1 MGALLTWF
9 LSIELLG
16 LLALPVVFALFRR
29 LPDRGITLA
38 KPAALV
44 VFPYALWLL
53 ATLQIAPN
61 HWATIWV
68 LLLLGGAAGWWLLR
82 DAAAG
87 LPAFL
92 RANWRVFAAAEL
104 VFIALFLL
112 WAWVASASPAIN
124 HTEKPMDLM
133 FLNAVGQ
140 APFFPP
146 EDGWL
151 SGHPVSYYYFGYL
164 VMAFLGKLSGV
175 ASAVGYNLAVASV
188 PALAGIGLFG
198 LLYNLVRLS
207 GGGMRAAIGGGV
219 AAALLL
225 LLAGNLVGALEFAGA
240 MGWGGSGFWQWVG
253 IKDLGPAE
261 GAGGVFPDQPWW
273 WWRSSRVI
281 DTLQNG
287 QSLDY
292 TITEFPA
299 FSYVLGDLHPHMMSL
314 PFLLLPLSLMLNLY
328 QQPPR
333 PAAYTSP
340 QEPNPAETDSPSIP
354 ADTPTPEPPG
364 DADTPA
370 IPANAL
376 PPESIPTETDSPVI
390 LANALPQEPNPAET
404 DSPSIP
410 ADTPTP
416 EPPGDADS
424 PAAAYTPPQESNSVE
439 TDSPVE
445 TANAAAH
452 ELPYAA
458 DSLTTPVHTPPQES
472 NPIETDSPVASDTAA
487 PPPTAERLGFRWLAR
502 RPAQGAAAALFI
514 GVLGMLNTWDL
525 PVYAALFAA
534 VLLAKAY
541 RDSGGNLGAAVAAA
555 LSTAVPI
562 VLLAVVLFAAF
573 YSHLDGQVSGA
584 APLRGVATRPLLLL
598 LALGLPLLPAAV
610 WVLGQLRRLRW
621 PGHQEL
627 PAAGLLLAL
636 AALPLLLWL
645 MTGLA
650 LTLLADGA
658 GAAFS
663 DLGRR
668 APLTLA
674 GAALFALAGYAA
686 LQQAR
691 AGAAARPFVLLL
703 AAAAFYLLVGA
714 ELFYV
719 VDAFGGAYRRMNTV
733 FKVYYQVWPLLGIAA
748 VYAVF
753 CFADG
758 LRPRRSGESSG
769 AADGGA
775 ALRWGR
781 RLLAYGGAALLGL
794 LLLAAL
800 YFPVG
805 AIMER
810 SGGAGAFSGN
820 TLDGLAFV
828 QDASPGE
835 YAAIVWLRD
844 EAPDGR
850 LVEAVG
856 RDYSDYGRISAATG
870 RPALLGWKGHERQW
884 RSSPVGLDA
893 REEAVG
899 EIYAGVNPQQAQRL
913 LDEYGIRYIYLGQRE
928 RAAYGVADLSQFG
941 HFLKIAFQQAGV
953 IVYEYLPDGGPE

>member
-53 ATLQIAPN
+53 ATLRIAPN

-68 LLLLGGAAGWWLLR
+68 LLLLGAVAGLWLLR
-82 DAAAG
+82 GAAAG

-146 EDGWL
+146 EDAWL

-164 VMAFLGKLSGV
+164 VMAFVGKLSGV

-240 MGWGGSGFWQWVG
+240 MGWGGIGFWQWVG

-281 DTLQNG
+281 DTLQHG

-328 QQPPR
+328 QQHPR

-364 DADTPA
+364 DD
-370 IPANAL
+370 
-376 PPESIPTETDSPVI
+376 ET
-390 LANALPQEPNPAET
+390 LAAAYPLPQEPNPAET

-416 EPPGDADS
+416 EPPGDADTT
-424 PAAAYTPPQESNSVE
+424 AAAYTLPPEPNPAE
-439 TDSPVE
+439 TDSPYT
-445 TANAAAH
+445 TAA
-452 ELPYAA
+452 
-458 DSLTTPVHTPPQES
+458 
-472 NPIETDSPVASDTAA
+472 TAA

-502 RPAQGAAAALFI
+502 HPAQGGAAALFI

-541 RDSGGNLGAAVAAA
+541 RDSGGNLGASVAAA

-573 YSHLDGQVSGA
+573 YSHLNGQVSGA

-598 LALGLPLLPAAV
+598 LAIGLPLLPAAV
-610 WVLGQLRRLRW
+610 WVLGQLRRLRR

-636 AALPLLLWL
+636 AALPPLLWL

-650 LTLLADGA
+650 FTLLADGA

-668 APLTLA
+668 APLVLT

-769 AADGGA
+769 AADGGPA
-775 ALRWGR
+775 FRWRR

-794 LLLAAL
+794 LLLAGL

-810 SGGAGAFSGN
+810 SGGAGAFRGN

-844 EAPDGR
+844 AAPAGR

-899 EIYAGVNPQQAQRL
+899 EIYAGVNPQQTQRL
-913 LDEYGIRYIYLGQRE
+913 LDEYGLRYIYLGQRE
-928 RAAYGVADLSQFG
+928 RAAYGVADLSQFS
-941 HFLKIAFQQAGV
+941 HFLKIAFQQDGV
-953 IVYEYLPDGGPE
+953 IVYEYIPDGGPE

>member
-1 MGALLTWF
+1 M
-9 LSIELLG
+9 
-16 LLALPVVFALFRR
+16 
-29 LPDRGITLA
+29 
-38 KPAALV
+38 
-44 VFPYALWLL
+44 
-53 ATLQIAPN
+53 
-61 HWATIWV
+61 
-68 LLLLGGAAGWWLLR
+68 
-82 DAAAG
+82 
-87 LPAFL
+87 
-92 RANWRVFAAAEL
+92 
-104 VFIALFLL
+104 
-112 WAWVASASPAIN
+112 
-124 HTEKPMDLM
+124 
-133 FLNAVGQ
+133 
-140 APFFPP
+140 
-146 EDGWL
+146 
-151 SGHPVSYYYFGYL
+151 
-164 VMAFLGKLSGV
+164 
-175 ASAVGYNLAVASV
+175 
-188 PALAGIGLFG
+188 
-198 LLYNLVRLS
+198 
-207 GGGMRAAIGGGV
+207 
-219 AAALLL
+219 
-225 LLAGNLVGALEFAGA
+225 
-240 MGWGGSGFWQWVG
+240 
-253 IKDLGPAE
+253 
-261 GAGGVFPDQPWW
+261 
-273 WWRSSRVI
+273 
-281 DTLQNG
+281 
-287 QSLDY
+287 
-292 TITEFPA
+292 
-299 FSYVLGDLHPHMMSL
+299 
-314 PFLLLPLSLMLNLY
+314 
-328 QQPPR
+328 
-333 PAAYTSP
+333 
-340 QEPNPAETDSPSIP
+340 
-354 ADTPTPEPPG
+354 
-364 DADTPA
+364 
-370 IPANAL
+370 
-376 PPESIPTETDSPVI
+376 
-390 LANALPQEPNPAET
+390 
-404 DSPSIP
+404 
-410 ADTPTP
+410 
-416 EPPGDADS
+416 
-424 PAAAYTPPQESNSVE
+424 
-439 TDSPVE
+439 
-445 TANAAAH
+445 
-452 ELPYAA
+452 
-458 DSLTTPVHTPPQES
+458 
-472 NPIETDSPVASDTAA
+472 
-487 PPPTAERLGFRWLAR
+487 
-502 RPAQGAAAALFI
+502 FI

-610 WVLGQLRRLRW
+610 WVLWQLRGRRW

-658 GAAFS
+658 GEAFS

-668 APLTLA
+668 APLVIA
-674 GAALFALAGYAA
+674 GAALFAIAGYAA

-733 FKVYYQVWPLLGIAA
+733 FKVYYQVWPLLGIVA
-748 VYAVF
+748 VYAVV
-753 CFADG
+753 CFASE
-758 LRPRRSGESSG
+758 LRPRRTGESSG
-769 AADGGA
+769 AADSGPA
-775 ALRWGR
+775 FRWGR

-810 SGGAGAFSGN
+810 SGGGAGAFRGN

-835 YAAIVWLRD
+835 YAAIRWLRD
-844 EAPDGR
+844 AAPAGR

-899 EIYAGVNPQQAQRL
+899 EIYAGVNPQQTQRL
-913 LDEYGIRYIYLGQRE
+913 LDEYGLRYIYLGQRE

-941 HFLKIAFQQAGV
+941 HFLKIAFQQDGV
-953 IVYEYLPDGGPE
+953 IVYEYQPAGGPE

>member
-16 LLALPVVFALFRR
+16 LLALPVVFALFRN

-44 VFPYALWLL
+44 IFPCALWLL
-53 ATLQIAPN
+53 ATLRIAPN

-68 LLLLGGAAGWWLLR
+68 LLLLGAAAGLWLLR
-82 DAAAG
+82 GVAAG

-146 EDGWL
+146 EDAWL

-188 PALAGIGLFG
+188 PALAGVGLFG
-198 LLYNLVRLS
+198 LLYNLARLS
-207 GGGMRAAIGGGV
+207 GGGMRAAIGGGA
-219 AAALLL
+219 AAALLI

-253 IKDLGPAE
+253 IKDLGAAE
-261 GAGGVFPDQPWW
+261 GAAGVFPDQPWW

-333 PAAYTSP
+333 HPAAAPSAIPANALPKESNPTETDSPNATADAHESGYAADTPAVSYTISQESNPAETNSP
-340 QEPNPAETDSPSIP
+340 SIPANAPPPESNPAETDSPSIP
-354 ADTPTPEPPG
+354 ADTTMH
-364 DADTPA
+364 
-370 IPANAL
+370 
-376 PPESIPTETDSPVI
+376 
-390 LANALPQEPNPAET
+390 
-404 DSPSIP
+404 
-410 ADTPTP
+410 

-424 PAAAYTPPQESNSVE
+424 PAIP
-439 TDSPVE
+439 
-445 TANAAAH
+445 ANA
-452 ELPYAA
+452 L
-458 DSLTTPVHTPPQES
+458 PQES
-472 NPIETDSPVASDTAA
+472 NPVETASPAATATAA
-487 PPPTAERLGFRWLAR
+487 LPPTAEWLGFRWLAR
-502 RPAQGAAAALFI
+502 HPAQGGAAALFI

-541 RDSGGNLGAAVAAA
+541 RDSGGNLGASVAAA
-555 LSTAVPI
+555 LSTAIPI

-584 APLRGVATRPLLLL
+584 APLRGVATRPVLLL

-610 WVLGQLRRLRW
+610 WVLWQLRGLRR
-621 PGHQEL
+621 PGPREL

-636 AALPLLLWL
+636 AALPLFLWL
-645 MTGLA
+645 MTGFA

-674 GAALFALAGYAA
+674 GAALFVLAGYAA

-748 VYAVF
+748 VYAVV
-753 CFADG
+753 CFASG
-758 LRPRRSGESSG
+758 RRPRRSGESSG
-769 AADGGA
+769 AADGGWRA
-775 ALRWGR
+775 FRWGR
-781 RLLAYGGAALLGL
+781 RLAAYGGAALLGL

-810 SGGAGAFSGN
+810 SGSGGMFSGN

-828 QDASPGE
+828 QDSSPGE
-835 YAAIVWLRD
+835 YAAIRWLRD
-844 EAPDGR
+844 EAPAGR

-856 RDYSDYGRISAATG
+856 QDYSDYGRISAATG

-893 REEAVG
+893 REEAVR
-899 EIYAGVNPQQAQRL
+899 EIYAGANPQQAQRL
-913 LDEYGIRYIYLGQRE
+913 LDEYGLRYIYLGHRE
-928 RAAYGVADLSQFG
+928 RAAYGIADLSQFSP
-941 HFLKIAFQQAGV
+941 FLKIAFQQNGV

>member
-16 LLALPVVFALFRR
+16 LLALPVVFALFRH

-44 VFPYALWLL
+44 IFPYALWLL
-53 ATLQIAPN
+53 ATLRLAPN

-82 DAAAG
+82 GAAAG

-104 VFIALFLL
+104 VFIVLFLL

-146 EDGWL
+146 EDAWL

-164 VMAFLGKLSGV
+164 VMAFVGKLSGV

-188 PALAGIGLFG
+188 PALAGVGLFG

-207 GGGMRAAIGGGV
+207 GGGRRAAIGGGV
-219 AAALLL
+219 AAALLA

-253 IKDLGPAE
+253 IKDLGAAE
-261 GAGGVFPDQPWW
+261 GAAGVFPDQPWW

-328 QQPPR
+328 QPQPR
-333 PAAYTSP
+333 PAAAP
-340 QEPNPAETDSPSIP
+340 QESIPAET
-354 ADTPTPEPPG
+354 ADAYESG
-364 DADTPA
+364 YAAAAPA

-376 PPESIPTETDSPVI
+376 PLEYISAQTESPAIPAAIPTYK
-390 LANALPQEPNPAET
+390 
-404 DSPSIP
+404 
-410 ADTPTP
+410 
-416 EPPGDADS
+416 PPGDADT
-424 PAAAYTPPQESNSVE
+424 PTAAYTLPQESNSVA

-445 TANAAAH
+445 T
-452 ELPYAA
+452 
-458 DSLTTPVHTPPQES
+458 T
-472 NPIETDSPVASDTAA
+472 TAA
-487 PPPTAERLGFRWLAR
+487 RPSTAERLGFRWLAR
-502 RPAQGAAAALFI
+502 HPAQGGAAALFI

-541 RDSGGNLGAAVAAA
+541 RDTGGNLGIAVTDA
-555 LSTAVPI
+555 LSTAIPV

-584 APLRGVATRPLLLL
+584 APLREVATRPPLLL

-610 WVLGQLRRLRW
+610 WTLAQLRRLRW
-621 PGHQEL
+621 PGPREL

-645 MTGLA
+645 MTGFA
-650 LTLLADGA
+650 FTLLADGA

-663 DLGRR
+663 DWGRR
-668 APLTLA
+668 APLALA
-674 GAALFALAGYAA
+674 GAALFAIAGYAA

-753 CFADG
+753 CFAYG
-758 LRPRRSGESSG
+758 WRPRRSG
-769 AADGGA
+769 AAEGGPA
-775 ALRWGR
+775 FRWGR
-781 RLLAYGGAALLGL
+781 RLAAYGGAALLGL

-810 SGGAGAFSGN
+810 SGGGAGAFSGH

-828 QDASPGE
+828 QDSSPGE
-835 YAAIVWLRD
+835 YAAIVWLR
-844 EAPDGR
+844 EAAPAGR

-856 RDYSDYGRISAATG
+856 QDYSDYGRISAATG

-893 REEAVG
+893 REEAVRA
-899 EIYAGVNPQQAQRL
+899 IYAGANPQQAQRL
-913 LDEYGIRYIYLGQRE
+913 LDEYGIRYIYLGHRE
-928 RAAYGVADLSQFG
+928 RAAYGIADLSQLG
-941 HFLKIAFQQAGV
+941 HFLKIAFQQDGV
-953 IVYEYLPDGGPE
+953 IVYEYQPDGSPE